1 MKIKNQRILLTQRDP
16 QQIENKQK
24 SRKRKKEPHSKNRIL
39 EEAYQANKKI
49 YINISEKKKKK
60 NILTGEYPM
69 KQLKTRGAGRGGLGR
84 V

>member
-39 EEAYQANKKI
+39 EEANKKI
-49 YINISEKKKKK
+49 YINISEKKKKRISLLE
-60 NILTGEYPM
+60 NI
-69 KQLKTRGAGRGGLGR
+69 Q
-84 V
+84 